1 MKEILYKST
10 RSTEGTLK
18 ASEAILKGLADDGG
32 LFVPL
37 EIPALDVTVEE
48 LSKMTYQQ
56 VAYEVMK
63 LYFTDFTEEELKNCI
78 NNAYDSKFDT
88 EEIAPLAEVEGTY
101 FLEELSTV
109 SGYNLLKAP
118 VKIKIT
124 AKTGNNTYVI
134 GMEKE
139 ENNNQYIGTISQDG
153 NTDGIFKVTINNIK
167 GFELPSTGGSGI
179 WFFVLAGAFC
189 RGSRMC
195 LLFYDHPQK
204 PCKIN
209 ED

>member
-63 LYFTDFTEEELKNCI
+63 LYLTDFTEEELKSCI
-78 NNAYDSKFDT
+78 DKIMYYND
-88 EEIAPLAEVEGTY
+88 
-101 FLEELSTV
+101 LESR
-109 SGYNLLKAP
+109 
-118 VKIKIT
+118 
-124 AKTGNNTYVI
+124 
-134 GMEKE
+134 
-139 ENNNQYIGTISQDG
+139 
-153 NTDGIFKVTINNIK
+153 
-167 GFELPSTGGSGI
+167 SGI
-179 WFFVLAGAFC
+179 G
-189 RGSRMC
+189 R
-195 LLFYDHPQK
+195 YIQ
-204 PCKIN
+204 N
-209 ED
+209 EFRLDIFLRL